1 MSDEV
6 KNVSQRVVITAGASG
21 IGESIAIAFE
31 DVGARVAVC
40 DISPEAVDAFQ
51 AAHPQSIARVADV
64 SSETDMDAFL
74 DEVIGQWG
82 SVDVLVNNAGS
93 SGPTDLIE
101 DIELSDWQRCLS
113 INLDGILLTLRKV
126 APLMKAQKSGAVIN
140 ITSTAGMFGY
150 PRRTPYA
157 AAKFAVVG
165 LTKSIAW
172 ELGSFNVRVNAVA
185 PGSVDGPRMDHVIS
199 AQAESS
205 GESEADIRAGY
216 QKMAAMNTFID
227 REDIAN
233 TCVFLASPA
242 AKRVSGQIIAVDGF
256 TETIVD

>member
-1 MSDEV
+1 MLNKTESV
-6 KNVSQRVVITAGASG
+6 AQRVVITAGASG
-21 IGESIAIAFE
+21 IGEAIATAFE
-31 DVGARVAVC
+31 DAGARVAVC
-40 DISPEAVDAFQ
+40 DISQDAVDAF
-51 AAHPQSIARVADV
+51 ATTHPEAIARVANV
-64 SSETDMDAFL
+64 SSEADMDAFL
-74 DEVIGQWG
+74 DEVIGLWG

-93 SGPTDLIE
+93 AGPTDLIE
-101 DIELSDWQRCLS
+101 DIELADWQRCLS
-113 INLDGILLTLRKV
+113 INLDGILLTLRKI

-140 ITSTAGMFGY
+140 ITSTAGLFGY

-172 ELGSFNVRVNAVA
+172 ELGSFNVRVNAIA

-199 AQAESS
+199 AQASSS

-216 QKMAAMNTFID
+216 QKMAALNTFID
-227 REDIAN
+227 HEDIAN

-242 AKRVSGQIIAVDGF
+242 ARRVSGQIIAVDGF

>member
-1 MSDEV
+1 MSEDVE
-6 KNVSQRVVITAGASG
+6 NNSQRVVITAGASG
-21 IGESIAIAFE
+21 IGEAIAVAFE
-31 DVGARVAVC
+31 ETGARVAVC
-40 DISPEAVDAFQ
+40 DISPAAVDAFK
-51 AAHPQSIARVADV
+51 AAHPDAIAQVADV
-64 SSETDMDAFL
+64 SNEADMEMFL
-74 DEVIGQWG
+74 DKVIDQWG

-93 SGPTDLIE
+93 SGPTALIE
-101 DIELSDWQRCLS
+101 NIELADWQRCLS

-126 APLMKAQKSGAVIN
+126 APLMKAQKSGTVIN
-140 ITSTAGMFGY
+140 ITSTAGMYGY

-172 ELGSFNVRVNAVA
+172 ELGSFNVRVNAIA

-199 AQAESS
+199 AQAKSS
-205 GESEADIRAGY
+205 GDTEENIRAGY
-216 QKMAAMNTFID
+216 QKMAALNTFID

-242 AKRVSGQIIAVDGF
+242 ARRVSGQIIAVDGF